1 MIKKI
6 TFALILLLINSCGY
20 NSIIRN
26 SNTDFS
32 IISIE
37 VQDQNRPS
45 YRIRNTLSNYIGLSN
60 KSKNFIIGIKSN
72 IDNKVTSKDAKGD
85 PKTLELIITVSLS
98 VSENQKK
105 YDKKFT
111 KSFAYTSRA
120 NKFDLKNYENSIKDN
135 LIDKISVEIT
145 NYIIEIS

>member
-6 TFALILLLINSCGY
+6 TFALILFLINSCGY
-20 NSIIRN
+20 NSIIKNTN
-26 SNTDFS
+26 SDFS

-37 VQDQNRPS
+37 VQDQNRSS
-45 YRIRNTLSNYIGLSN
+45 YKIRNTLSNYIGLSN

-85 PKTLELIITVSLS
+85 PKTLELVMTVSLS
-98 VSENQKK
+98 ITENQKK
-105 YDKKFT
+105 YDKKFI
-111 KSFAYTSRA
+111 KSFAYTTRT
-120 NKFDLKNYENSIKDN
+120 NKFDLKNYESSIEEN
-135 LIDKISVEIT
+135 LIDKISLEIT